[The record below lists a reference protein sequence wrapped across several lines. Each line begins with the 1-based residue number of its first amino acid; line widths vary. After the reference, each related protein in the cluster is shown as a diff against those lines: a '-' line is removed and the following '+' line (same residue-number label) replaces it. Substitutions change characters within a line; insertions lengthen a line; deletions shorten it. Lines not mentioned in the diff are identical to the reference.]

1 MFEKAATFGIRGRA
15 IVVVASLIVCSVLG
29 ASVTNVLRTNRILS
43 ENQRSSIEGYGAS
56 LASAIELSLAVGDVH
71 EMKRL
76 AGSFIELIPDVSF
89 IVIEDQDGNLKAV
102 ETANLQSYE
111 SYVAGQLDPNEFE
124 ISRVDVD
131 PMPSGV
137 LFEDIGIFQGE
148 ASSSSQTVAPGT
160 IVIAVSNRGLWAAQN
175 AQWKALF
182 VTLGLIMLISMPLV
196 FIFVNGWANRLTALI
211 KFSQYITSGDYT
223 HAMIAT
229 KKDEIGKLVHAY
241 EHMRVAIRERND
253 SEQLRQQELRDA
265 REQAENANQAKSQF
279 LAHMSHEIRTPIN
292 GVVGMLELL
301 SMTKLD
307 EKQRKQVRT
316 ATSSADSLLS
326 LINDILDFSKIEA
339 GHMSVES
346 VPLDFY
352 DIVESVAEMLAH
364 KAMENGIELICDLGT
379 NVPRS
384 ITGDPTKLRQ
394 VVINL
399 VNNAIKFTSE
409 GEVVIRVSCDA
420 RYEEGYDL
428 RISVSDT
435 GIGIPKEQ
443 RNRLFKS
450 FSQVDASTTRRFG
463 GTGLGLAISK
473 GIVELMGGDI
483 GISDDRDIG
492 SEFWFTFKAGV
503 CDEIVQPKTIFE
515 GVLENM
521 RAIIIDDNQTNRDIY
536 TEALTNWGLRPEAFP
551 DGYEALDALRE
562 APASDPFKLAIL
574 DMQMPGMDG
583 VQLADAIKSDN
594 NIETPTMVMLTS
606 MYHTADSEDLIN
618 LSLAACLQ
626 KPVRL
631 STLHDALAQYMSD
644 GRQVVT
650 RVSNPD
656 VESDNKS
663 LVGVNVLV
671 AEDNS
676 VNQMVIGELLKSV
689 GIIVKLVDNGADAV
703 TEATTG
709 NYSFVLMD
717 CEMPEVDG
725 FEATRW
731 IRKQELSDKNAY
743 RIPIIA
749 LTANAIQGD
758 RERCIDAGMD
768 DYLTKPINAK
778 KLFATLRNWQRVAQA
793 NKSAQ
798 APVQS
803 DDLDHANGETQ
814 QEQAPLGLRSEHAL
828 DSCQIDIDGAL
839 ERCAGSNAVLIMV
852 FQEFQRVTATL
863 EEQLET
869 LALSGDMTN
878 LAKEAHSLKG
888 SAANIGADQLSGFAK
903 SLELA
908 AKAQEQDQV
917 NQAVQEIAA
926 GIQSLRAT
934 LPVLIESIQRAA

>member
-1 MFEKAATFGIRGRA
+1 MLDKVATVGIRGRA
-15 IVVVASLIVCSVLG
+15 IVVVASLIVCAVLG
-29 ASVTNVLRTNRILS
+29 ASVSSALRTNRILS
-43 ENQRSSIEGYGAS
+43 QNQQASIEGYGSS
-56 LASAIELSLAVGDVH
+56 LASAIELSLAVGDVQ

-89 IVIEDQDGNLKAV
+89 IVIEDQDGNPKAV
-102 ETANLQSYE
+102 ETADLSSYE
-111 SYVAGQLDPNEFE
+111 RYVAGQLDPKAYQV
-124 ISRVDVD
+124 SRVNVEA
-131 PMPSGV
+131 MASG
-137 LFEDIGIFQGE
+137 LLYEDIGIYTDDTRDSNALNTHG
-148 ASSSSQTVAPGT
+148 S
-160 IVIAVSNRGLWAAQN
+160 IVIVVSNHGLWASQN

-182 VTLGLIMLISMPLV
+182 VTLGVIMAISMPLV
-196 FIFVNGWANRLTALI
+196 FLFVTGWANRLTALI
-211 KFSQYITSGDYT
+211 KFSQYITTGDYT
-223 HAMIAT
+223 HEMIAT
-229 KKDEIGKLVHAY
+229 KKDEIGKLVDAY

-253 SEQLRQQELRDA
+253 SEQLRQRELQEARD
-265 REQAENANQAKSQF
+265 QADNANQAKSQF

-301 SMTKLD
+301 SMTQLD

-316 ATSSADSLLS
+316 ATSSADSLLC

-339 GHMSVES
+339 GHMQIEE
-346 VPLDFY
+346 VPVDLY

-364 KAMENGIELICDLGT
+364 KAIENGVELICDLGT
-379 NVPRS
+379 NVPRN

-409 GEVVIRVSCDA
+409 GEVVIRVGCDA
-420 RYEEGYDL
+420 RDEQSCDL

-443 RNRLFKS
+443 RDRLFKS
-450 FSQVDASTTRRFG
+450 FSQVDASTTRKFG

-473 GIVELMGGDI
+473 GFVELMGGSI
-483 GISDDRDIG
+483 GISEDREIG
-492 SEFWFTFKAGV
+492 SEFWFTFKAGIS
-503 CDEIVQPKTIFE
+503 DNIAQPNSIFE

-536 TEALTNWGLRPEAFP
+536 MEALTNWGLRPDAYP
-551 DGYEALDALRE
+551 DGYTALEALRA
-562 APASDPFKLAIL
+562 APAEDPFMLAIL

-583 VQLADAIKSDN
+583 VQLADAIKGDKDIN
-594 NIETPTMVMLTS
+594 TPTMVMLTS
-606 MYHTADSEDLIN
+606 MYHTADSDDLVN

-650 RVSNPD
+650 RMSNPD
-656 VESDNKS
+656 TEGDNQS
-663 LVGVNVLV
+663 LVGVRALV

-689 GIIVKLVDNGADAV
+689 GIIAKIVDNGADAV
-703 TEATTG
+703 SEATTG
-709 NYSFVLMD
+709 EYAFVLMD

-731 IRKQELSDKNAY
+731 IRKQELTNNQAG

-778 KLFATLRNWQRVAQA
+778 KLFATLRSWNREAPKTQTKTKPLGAQPTLTIR
-793 NKSAQ
+793 NGFS
-798 APVQS
+798 VQS
-803 DDLDHANGETQ
+803 E
-814 QEQAPLGLRSEHAL
+814 
-828 DSCQIDIDGAL
+828 QIDMEGAL
-839 ERCAGSNAVLIMV
+839 ERCAGSKAVLKMV
-852 FQEFQRVTATL
+852 FEEFARVTTAI
-863 EEQLET
+863 EEKLVA
-869 LALSGDMTN
+869 LAQSGELTTI
-878 LAKEAHSLKG
+878 ASEAHSLKG
-888 SAANIGADQLSGFAK
+888 SASNIGADQLAAAAK
-903 SLELA
+903 SLEHA
-908 AKAQEQDQV
+908 AKAQDLEQV
-917 NQAVQEIAA
+917 NHAVEYVTT
-926 GIQSLRAT
+926 GIQSVRKA
-934 LPVLIESIQRAA
+934 LPGLIESLQRAA